1 MSRKLFPY
9 ATAFFITALTSIPLS
24 SQNKILVHHSN
35 GEDEVFINVDSI
47 TYSQSS
53 AGRTFQSVHVQKKN
67 YETPIDEI
75 ESVAFG
81 HLMLCP
87 DKNHPHIIDL
97 GLPSGTKWSCCN
109 MGAQTPE
116 DNGAFYAW
124 GEAEEKLI
132 YNDETYIY
140 AKKSGGH
147 YDYQNL
153 GSNICGT
160 EYDVVHTSWG
170 GDWQIPSIEQTTE
183 LLHSCTSQW
192 ITINGVEGELFTSRY
207 NHSSI
212 FMPAAGYRYGSTLL
226 DIGGFYWTGS
236 RHPDFDTYPFYLY
249 FHSEDANWGSY
260 GLRSVGLTLRPIVS
274 AGPAWTN
281 LSLSRTSPIRIRV
294 GVDYTIDIKSGNGS
308 YSVESSNLNV
318 ASSEIKN
325 NTIVIHALKEGKSTV
340 SVTDKQS
347 GQKVTIVVT
356 VLSGSLTSHTHC
368 PDGNHPHLID
378 LGLPSGT
385 KWACCNVGAINPE
398 GYGGYYS
405 WGETEEKSVYNDLTY
420 PYSTGIDMDEDGWY
434 DSYWMFQDPGSSICN
449 SEYDV
454 ANLKWGCDWLM
465 PTMEQLQELICNC
478 THRWTTVNGVEGLL
492 FTSNYND
499 GSIFLPAA
507 GYRKDSRF
515 IDLNGYGYYWTGTQD
530 FHQGDK
536 AYRLR
541 FPIDIDI
548 WDSNID
554 FYHNGSV
561 QLSES
566 RSYGLSVRP
575 VAYETEV
582 LHTDNLKPD
591 GVLDEKSG
599 LRVRSACG
607 YEYSYGEDGRLQ
619 NILFTS
625 DSRRYEFL
633 YNPDKIILSDYDG
646 YIETYSLIYNKDG
659 FISSYSVDEV
669 YEDWSQIMNT
679 SFSYDSVGHLTKV
692 IINRMETEYNEDTNK
707 TETYESTEVYTL
719 DWKDNLLMRISKT
732 DQGTNAGGLYHN
744 ESTYRFEY
752 SSMALANYAN
762 KYKQYCETIF
772 PLNGLMM
779 RLSYVGLLGY
789 GPDWLPSRYDCEW
802 YEEEVDKDGVKHRIE
817 RTETE
822 DLSYSFNKD
831 GSLDNA
837 KGKYSTYNY
846 SYDNKR

>member
-1 MSRKLFPY
+1 MSRKIFPY

-97 GLPSGTKWSCCN
+97 GLPSGTKWACCN

-116 DNGAFYAW
+116 ENGAFYAW

-140 AKKSGGH
+140 AKKSGSH
-147 YDYQNL
+147 YNYQNL

-170 GDWQIPSIEQTTE
+170 DDWQIPSIEQTTE
-183 LLHSCTSQW
+183 LLHNCTSQW

-207 NHSSI
+207 NYSSI
-212 FMPAAGYRYGSTLL
+212 FMPAAGYRYGSTLF

-249 FHSEDANWGSY
+249 FHFEDANWGSY

-274 AGPAWTN
+274 AGPAWTD

-368 PDGNHPHLID
+368 PDDNHPHLID

-420 PYSTGIDMDEDGWY
+420 PYSTGTDTDEDGWY
-434 DSYWMFQDPGSSICN
+434 DDYWTYQNLGANIGGGK
-449 SEYDV
+449 YDV
-454 ANLKWGCDWLM
+454 ACMKWGYEWLM
-465 PTMEQLQELICNC
+465 PSREQLLELLDNC
-478 THRWTTVNGVEGLL
+478 TSEWTTVNGVNGLL
-492 FTSNYND
+492 FTSKYND
-499 GSIFLPAA
+499 GSIFLPSA
-507 GYRKDSRF
+507 GYRKDSRI
-515 IDLNGYGYYWTGTQD
+515 IDLGANGFYWTGTQD
-530 FHQGDK
+530 THAGDK
-536 AYRLR
+536 AIRLR
-541 FPIDIDI
+541 FPLAID
-548 WDSNID
+548 D
-554 FYHNGSV
+554 FDQQNS
-561 QLSES
+561 SP

-575 VAYETEV
+575 VAYESEV
-582 LHTDNLKPD
+582 SQMSQPKVTLK
-591 GVLDEKSG
+591 
-599 LRVRSACG
+599 
-607 YEYSYGEDGRLQ
+607 
-619 NILFTS
+619 
-625 DSRRYEFL
+625 
-633 YNPDKIILSDYDG
+633 
-646 YIETYSLIYNKDG
+646 
-659 FISSYSVDEV
+659 
-669 YEDWSQIMNT
+669 
-679 SFSYDSVGHLTKV
+679 H
-692 IINRMETEYNEDTNK
+692 
-707 TETYESTEVYTL
+707 
-719 DWKDNLLMRISKT
+719 
-732 DQGTNAGGLYHN
+732 
-744 ESTYRFEY
+744 
-752 SSMALANYAN
+752 
-762 KYKQYCETIF
+762 
-772 PLNGLMM
+772 
-779 RLSYVGLLGY
+779 
-789 GPDWLPSRYDCEW
+789 
-802 YEEEVDKDGVKHRIE
+802 
-817 RTETE
+817 
-822 DLSYSFNKD
+822 
-831 GSLDNA
+831 
-837 KGKYSTYNY
+837 
-846 SYDNKR
+846 